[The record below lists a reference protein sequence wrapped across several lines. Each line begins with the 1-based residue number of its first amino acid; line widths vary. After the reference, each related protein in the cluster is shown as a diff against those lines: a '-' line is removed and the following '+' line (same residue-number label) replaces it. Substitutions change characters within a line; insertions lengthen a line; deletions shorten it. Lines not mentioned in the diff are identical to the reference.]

1 MIARSGV
8 LKFETSK
15 ECQRAVA
22 FAHTVE
28 MGRKVAIIS
37 NTRSSDF
44 SQEEPLSNWPRNRRE
59 QVKEEKGKKDRKEK
73 KGNRRKKRKR
83 RKVLG

>member
-44 SQEEPLSNWPRNRRE
+44 HLYLTRGDISKEIRKGGGSSESHLS
-59 QVKEEKGKKDRKEK
+59 
-73 KGNRRKKRKR
+73 
-83 RKVLG
+83 